1 MTSHRWFNRLIRHA
15 VSYADSMD
23 QPREFDVVLE
33 PQPEN
38 GYTVYAPDLPGCVSE
53 GGSKDHA
60 LANIQEAIPAYLESL
75 DAHGDPL
82 PPTAVRVRVTVG
94 P

>member
-1 MTSHRWFNRLIRHA
+1 
-15 VSYADSMD
+15 MD

-33 PQPEN
+33 PQPDA

-53 GGSKDHA
+53 GDTKDEV
-60 LANIQEAIPAYLESL
+60 LANVQEAIAGYLESL

-82 PPTAVRVRVTVG
+82 PPAVERARVTVG
-94 P
+94 S